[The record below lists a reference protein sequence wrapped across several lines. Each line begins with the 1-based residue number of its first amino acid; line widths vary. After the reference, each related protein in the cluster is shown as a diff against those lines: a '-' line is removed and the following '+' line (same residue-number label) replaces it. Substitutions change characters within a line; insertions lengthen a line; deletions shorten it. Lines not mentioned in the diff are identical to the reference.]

1 MIILDTN
8 VLSELM
14 RAEPNA
20 QVTDWVAGHPAS
32 SMFSTFITEAE
43 IRYGVAL
50 LPDGGRKDVLERAI
64 SGMFEE
70 DLAGQI
76 LPFDGTAARAYAEIV
91 VGRRKLGRPISQFDA
106 LIAAIARSRG
116 AAVATR
122 NNKDFEACGID
133 VINPWDA

>member
-1 MIILDTN
+1 
-8 VLSELM
+8 M
-14 RAEPNA
+14 RGVPNA
-20 QVTDWVAGHPAS
+20 QVTDWVARHPAS
-32 SMFSTFITEAE
+32 SLFSTFITEAE

-50 LPDGGRKDVLERAI
+50 LPDGERKDVLERAI

-122 NNKDFEACGID
+122 NSKDFEACGID